1 MLQPLFPIPLGIYKR
16 DIESTKEEYEFVKSR
31 TYSNNLNN
39 YMQKD
44 SRLLLESPE
53 LKDIKKFIQK
63 CLDSYVKEVYQCS
76 TKFKISISWANL
88 TEPNQ
93 THHTHNHQNS
103 VFSGVYYFEDLEK
116 SPIYFERPQNQQFGN
131 IDITNKDDTP
141 SFNNYNAARYLAT
154 EIKAHTCIL
163 FPSLLAHGVEK
174 NISDE
179 NRYSIAFNTWFE
191 NNQTIGRDQIAT
203 SVYL

>member
-63 CLDSYVKEVYQCS
+63 CLDSYVKEVYQS
-76 TKFKISISWANL
+76 NTKFKISISWANL

-93 THHTHNHQNS
+93 THHKHNHSNS

-116 SPIYFERPQNQQFGN
+116 SPIYFERPLNQQLSF
-131 IDITNKDDTP
+131 DITNKDGEV
-141 SFNNYNAARYLAT
+141 SFNSYNADHYFAT
-154 EIKAHTCIL
+154 EIKAHTCIV
-163 FPSLLAHGVEK
+163 FPSVLTHGVEK
-174 NISDE
+174 NISSE

-191 NNQTIGRDQIAT
+191 DNQTIGHDARAN